1 MQEKRKTIL
10 LGEYTPY
17 RVSSRNDTAIVGFA
31 QSAQLFT
38 LHITTPSG
46 KQYFDA
52 LKKAMKDDTPVKV
65 MLYERTNEIAAV
77 SAASKEGI
85 ERYINSKKPSH

>member
-17 RVSSRNDTAIVGFA
+17 RVDSRNDTAIVGFA
-31 QSAQLFT
+31 QSARLFT
-38 LHITTPSG
+38 LHINTSSG
-46 KQYFDA
+46 KQYFNA
-52 LKKAMKDDTPVKV
+52 LKKAMKDDIPVKV
-65 MLYERTNEIAAV
+65 MLFEHTSEIADV
-77 SAASKEGI
+77 SPASKEGV